1 MTKKSS
7 FLRQLN
13 LYGFNRLSSGPD
25 KGAYYHELFLRGMRF
40 LCRRMTR
47 SKVNGNGIRMAGT
60 PEKEPNFYSMICVP
74 IVQEEASGEEGE
86 QESSSLAA
94 DSTETGRK
102 QALST
107 HVSFPLKLQSM
118 LDKLEAEGMTDVISW
133 LPHGRG
139 FLVHQPEAFVRDL
152 MPMYF
157 RGTK

>member
-1 MTKKSS
+1 
-7 FLRQLN
+7 
-13 LYGFNRLSSGPD
+13 
-25 KGAYYHELFLRGMRF
+25 
-40 LCRRMTR
+40 
-47 SKVNGNGIRMAGT
+47 MAGT
-60 PEKEPNFYSMICVP
+60 PKKEPNFYSMICVP
-74 IVQEEASGEEGE
+74 IVQEEASEEENE
-86 QESSSLAA
+86 QESSSLVA
-94 DSTETGRK
+94 DSTEAGQK

-139 FLVHQPEAFVRDL
+139 FLVHHPEAFVRDL